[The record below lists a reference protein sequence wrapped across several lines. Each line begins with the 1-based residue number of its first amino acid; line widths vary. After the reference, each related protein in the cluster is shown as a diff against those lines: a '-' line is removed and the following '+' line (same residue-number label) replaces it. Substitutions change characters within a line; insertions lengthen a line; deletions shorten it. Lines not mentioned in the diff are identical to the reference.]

1 MILNGGMEQIRGL
14 TRIISMDQQEIEE
27 ELRGMIFLARGH
39 KVMLSGDLAKIY
51 GVEPRTLIQ
60 AVKRNIERFPSDF
73 MFVLRI
79 EEAKS
84 LRSQFV
90 ILKRGL
96 HMKHPPVA
104 FTEQGVAM
112 LSSVLRSPRAIQANI
127 AIMRAFVKLRQLI
140 ATHRDLAE
148 RLNALEQKYDGQF
161 KTVFSAIRALMAP
174 ASPPRRRIGF
184 RT

>member
-112 LSSVLRSPRAIQANI
+112 LASVLKSRRAVLVNVQII
-127 AIMRAFVKLRQLI
+127 RTFVRLRQLL
-140 ATHRDLAE
+140 ATHADLA
-148 RLNALEQKYDGQF
+148 RKLEELEKKYDHRF
-161 KTVFSAIRALMAP
+161 KIVFDAIRQLMMP
-174 ASPPRRRIGF
+174 PDPPRRRIGF
-184 RT
+184 HP